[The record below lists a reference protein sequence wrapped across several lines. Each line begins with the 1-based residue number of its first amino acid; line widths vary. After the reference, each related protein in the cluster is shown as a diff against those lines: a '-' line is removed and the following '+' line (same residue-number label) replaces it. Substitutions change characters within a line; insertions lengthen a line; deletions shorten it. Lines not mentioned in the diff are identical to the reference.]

1 MTSFPSQLNGKYV
14 LPGHIIVLTMSLG
27 FVGPA
32 NNIQNPQS
40 ASWSIFSEHKS
51 CQKHIG
57 AFTNKSNINK
67 LLAKG
72 NKEIKDSQ
80 GKIDN
85 QHLIKKF
92 IKRIYFLAKKKW
104 AVKNN
109 FEGTI

>member
-32 NNIQNPQS
+32 NNIMNPS
-40 ASWSIFSEHKS
+40 ASRSIFSEHKS

-80 GKIDN
+80 GKKDN

>member
-57 AFTNKSNINK
+57 AVTNKSNINK

-80 GKIDN
+80 GKKDN